1 MAFVGQLWLPILLSA
16 VFIFIASSII
26 HMVLKYHS
34 NEWSPA
40 PNQDALQNA
49 VRGAAPGWY
58 AFPMAQAPKDRMSPE
73 WMKKWA
79 EGPSGMLTVAAPG
92 PINMGKNLG
101 QWFAFCLVVAFFTA
115 YAASHAMVMGAGAP
129 SYLTVFRVVG
139 TIGLMAYGFGITGDT
154 IWYGRP
160 WKSWAL
166 SMLDSLIYGCVM
178 AGTFG
183 WLWPRG

>member
-1 MAFVGQLWLPILLSA
+1 MAFIGQLWLPILLSA
-16 VFIFIASSII
+16 VFVFIASSLI

-34 NEWSPA
+34 TEMSAA

-49 VRGAAPGWY
+49 LRGTAPGWY
-58 AFPMAQAPKDRMSPE
+58 AFPMGSDPKTRMNAE

-79 EGPSGMLTVAAPG
+79 EGPSGVLTIAALG
-92 PINMGKNLG
+92 PINMGKNLT
-101 QWFAFCLVVAFFTA
+101 QWFVFNLVVSFFAA
-115 YAASHAMVMGAGAP
+115 YVAGHALVMGAGAP
-129 SYLTVFRVVG
+129 SYLAVFRVVG

-154 IWYGRP
+154 IWYCRP

-166 SMLDSLIYGCVM
+166 SMFDSLIYGCVT

>member
-1 MAFVGQLWLPILLSA
+1 MAFVGQLWLPIILSA
-16 VFIFIASSII
+16 VLVFVASSLI

-34 NEWSPA
+34 GEWSPA

-58 AFPMAQAPKDRMSPE
+58 AFPMAPEPKDRMSPE

-79 EGPSGMLTVAAPG
+79 EGPSGMLTIAAPG
-92 PINMGKNLG
+92 PINMGKNLA
-101 QWFAFCLVVAFFTA
+101 QWFLFCVVVSFFTA
-115 YAASHAMVMGAGAP
+115 YAAAHALPAGTN
-129 SYLTVFRVVG
+129 YLTVFRVVG
-139 TIGLMAYGFGITGDT
+139 TIAFMAYGFGLAGDT

-160 WKSWAL
+160 WKSWMLAL
-166 SMLDSLIYGCVM
+166 VDALIYGCVT

-183 WLWPRG
+183 WRWPRA